1 MRMRWRGSMDY
12 LHRALGQRM
21 RGIARNALHRKHQAE
36 RRLYHRGRS
45 GLWGPG
51 CVQSGDHPDAPSI
64 RMRYLVVLLL
74 VLWGMGGGCA
84 PEANE
89 PDPSVT
95 HRAFEQ
101 AAQRG
106 VQANQALQQSHRFV
120 EGWLAHADEETGLIP
135 RNLEESRHFWNGK
148 DAAADNWPFM
158 VLTTALTDRE
168 LYQGRMHDMLG
179 TETQRT
185 SRLDALVDPY
195 SFRTN
200 NFLYEEPDLD
210 RMIFES
216 AEYVKDGLM
225 PITEWLGS
233 TPFSDRMIDMVDA
246 ILKHGSHE
254 TSFGRLP
261 ADDVEVNGE
270 MMQVLSRLRFMTGEE
285 RYLDRAIQIADYYLL
300 GDHHPTRDL
309 DTLRLRDHGNE
320 LISGLTEV
328 YAASHFVREQKVEP
342 YREPLHAMLDRI
354 LDVGVNRHGM
364 MYDEINPKTGE
375 VHVERLAD
383 TWGYNYN
390 GYYTVYL
397 LDGVDRYR
405 HAVRRAL
412 ASLHEHYRE
421 HDWEDGSADGIADA
435 VESALNLYA
444 REGDVEGVAPWI
456 DENMQRLLAKQ
467 KPSGVVEGWHGDGNF
482 ARTAIMWALWKQQGI
497 TVRPWREDVELGA
510 VRRGDTLYVSL
521 SAESDWSGTLR
532 FDAPRHET
540 VMNLSL
546 DYPRINQFPAW
557 FTVGPDVRYRVA
569 TATEEGATYPG
580 EALIDGASMD
590 VAAGEEVRLIV
601 TPIPDE
607 SF

>member
-1 MRMRWRGSMDY
+1 M
-12 LHRALGQRM
+12 
-21 RGIARNALHRKHQAE
+21 
-36 RRLYHRGRS
+36 
-45 GLWGPG
+45 
-51 CVQSGDHPDAPSI
+51 
-64 RMRYLVVLLL
+64 L
-74 VLWGMGGGCA
+74 VLGVVGSGCA

-89 PDPSVT
+89 PEPTVT
-95 HRAFEQ
+95 HRAFDQ
-101 AAQRG
+101 AAERG
-106 VQANQALQQSHRFV
+106 TQAHQALRQSHRFV
-120 EGWLAHADEETGLIP
+120 EGWLAHTDEETGLIP
-135 RNLEESRHFWNGK
+135 RNVRESSHFWNGK

-158 VLTTALTDRE
+158 VLTTALTDRA
-168 LYQGRMHDMLG
+168 LYQGRMHDMLQ
-179 TETQRT
+179 TETRLT

-195 SFRTN
+195 SFRTDD
-200 NFLYEEPDLD
+200 FLYEAPDLD

-225 PITEWLGS
+225 PITEWLGA
-233 TPFSDRMIDMVDA
+233 TPFSERMIDIVDA
-246 ILKHGSHE
+246 ILEHSSHE

-285 RYLDRAIQIADYYLL
+285 RYLDRALQIADYYLL

-328 YAASHFVREQKVEP
+328 YAAAHFARKGKVEA
-342 YREPLHAMLDRI
+342 YRAPLHAMLDRI

-364 MYDEINPKTGE
+364 MYDEINPETGE

-397 LDGVDRYR
+397 LDGGERYR
-405 HAVRRAL
+405 QAVRTAM
-412 ASLHEHYRE
+412 ASLYDHYRE
-421 HDWEDGSADGIADA
+421 HDWENGSADGIADA

-467 KPSGVVEGWHGDGNF
+467 QSSGIVEGWHGDGNF
-482 ARTAIMWALWKQQGI
+482 ARTAIVWALWKQQGV

-510 VRRGDTLYVSL
+510 VRRGDTLYVHVT
-521 SAESDWSGTLR
+521 ADTDWSGTLR
-532 FDAPRHET
+532 FDPPRHET
-540 VMNLSL
+540 VMNLPL
-546 DYPRINQFPAW
+546 DYPRMNQFPTW
-557 FTVGPDVRYRVA
+557 FPVAPEGTYRVA
-569 TATEEGATYPG
+569 SASEEETAHPG
-580 EALIDGASMD
+580 RALIEGLSMG
-590 VAAGEEVRLIV
+590 VAAGEKKRFTVYPV
-601 TPIPDE
+601 ADE
-607 SF
+607 DR